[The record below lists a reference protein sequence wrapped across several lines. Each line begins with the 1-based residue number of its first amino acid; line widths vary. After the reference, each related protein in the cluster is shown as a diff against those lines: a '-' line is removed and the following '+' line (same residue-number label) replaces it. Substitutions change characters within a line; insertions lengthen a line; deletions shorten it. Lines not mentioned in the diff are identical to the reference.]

1 MQNIM
6 EEEKVIQETIQKE
19 IACSNCSAKLKFEPG
34 TNSLKCEYCGTMN
47 EIEISDEEI
56 EEIDFNKFLNE
67 NDVTVEKQ
75 EIVTIKCNSCGAES
89 TFDPNIVSDSCA
101 FCGSNIVLSGGTSCS
116 VIKPKS
122 LLPFKVES
130 KKAYELFST
139 WIKKL
144 WWAPSALKKFAQLNE
159 KLAGMYIPFWTYD
172 SDTTCAYRGR
182 RGIDYQTTETYTTT
196 ENGQSVTKTR
206 TVTKTRWTSVSGTV
220 YNKFDD
226 VLVVGTTSLPKKY
239 MEKLEPWDIENLVPF
254 DEKFLSG
261 FRTESYHVGV
271 KEGFDDAKVK
281 MTNVIRTSVKRDIGG
296 DHQQISSMN
305 TRYDDITFKH
315 ILLPVWISAY
325 RYNEKVYR
333 FMINARTGEVQG
345 ERPYSW
351 VKIFLAIVVG
361 LAIIAGIIFA
371 IKYFNN

>member
-182 RGIDYQTTETYTTT
+182 RGDDYQTTETYTTT

-239 MEKLEPWDIENLVPF
+239 MEKLEPWDLENLVPF

-371 IKYFNN
+371 VKYFNN